1 MGGSQDE
8 RDRRRL
14 LKAIGRQLRKSSS
27 GLISPKADRVQPA
40 LGKLFHRLYT
50 ALGPAQELLRSAE
63 SSQALKSIV
72 IEHGMTE
79 TAREIAAR
87 LSPEALQQRFAESGA
102 ELISQTQADLKT
114 LAKEFPTDK
123 VTAITANAYQLE
135 RLLDVI
141 NFDFYFLLKKLDSRF
156 PEQDYVYQ
164 PHFLPTPAADVSE
177 DLQDFLELLM
187 HLDTEANWED
197 VLDILKAYKGGSD
210 VIQRSAF
217 HRTLAMLT
225 KIKRNRTLLMM
236 VQLLENNPFY
246 KPGVT
251 NPERR
256 SAVQDYVGRIKT
268 QAELTLTRLTR
279 EKRGQQVEKL
289 IAAVFEKALVPTL
302 EHYTEKNN
310 LLFSKRQITGYTHVA
325 QLTYLRAFV
334 LGFVTHEVEDLVDLL
349 LVTGKWSD
357 NNNSRT
363 LSDAYQTLAVLLEE
377 IAEFDESIGDD
388 GARGSQ
394 LRTIL
399 VKCDRAKKYDQ
410 ARRAIAKI
418 NDVAKNL
425 VSEGMT
431 RLLVI
436 AREFKLVVE
445 DAARPG
451 GQRLVNW
458 PEIRSQLAAAD
469 SPQPDANRHLTA
481 VYKRL
486 SAMYRLL
493 ELMPTTGG
501 GRAAVASAATAPA
514 DETG

>member
-1 MGGSQDE
+1 M
-8 RDRRRL
+8 
-14 LKAIGRQLRKSSS
+14 
-27 GLISPKADRVQPA
+27 
-40 LGKLFHRLYT
+40 
-50 ALGPAQELLRSAE
+50 
-63 SSQALKSIV
+63 
-72 IEHGMTE
+72 
-79 TAREIAAR
+79 
-87 LSPEALQQRFAESGA
+87 
-102 ELISQTQADLKT
+102 
-114 LAKEFPTDK
+114 
-123 VTAITANAYQLE
+123 
-135 RLLDVI
+135 
-141 NFDFYFLLKKLDSRF
+141 
-156 PEQDYVYQ
+156 
-164 PHFLPTPAADVSE
+164 
-177 DLQDFLELLM
+177 
-187 HLDTEANWED
+187 
-197 VLDILKAYKGGSD
+197 
-210 VIQRSAF
+210 
-217 HRTLAMLT
+217 
-225 KIKRNRTLLMM
+225 
-236 VQLLENNPFY
+236 
-246 KPGVT
+246 
-251 NPERR
+251 
-256 SAVQDYVGRIKT
+256 
-268 QAELTLTRLTR
+268 
-279 EKRGQQVEKL
+279 
-289 IAAVFEKALVPTL
+289 
-302 EHYTEKNN
+302 
-310 LLFSKRQITGYTHVA
+310 
-325 QLTYLRAFV
+325 

-431 RLLVI
+431 RLLVLS
-436 AREFKLVVE
+436 REFKLVVE

-458 PEIRSQLAAAD
+458 PKIRSQLAAH

-501 GRAAVASAATAPA
+501 GRAAQGAGASATAAPAASAATAPA